1 MGYEEDDSE
10 GISKK
15 WFISIIVISLIIISY
30 LTYDHFQK
38 SEIILKQSAE
48 ISEKADLLATANSNI
63 EFLNT
68 TLKERDNKISELSS
82 TVSQK
87 ESEIIKSTEKISE
100 LEQIKASKERQIQDL
115 KEAQAALK
123 EEGKI
128 IVDMYKNT
136 LILYDDP
143 KIYSAQY
150 KYMEYIKNDGMDYSK
165 LGIPFIYFR
174 DESKK
179 TEDGIILGTYSSL
192 YDYIYIYKDNNDS
205 RTIYHEIGHII
216 YKNLFIEVKSNLEIW
231 KDFYNQ
237 LKEANLLSTQYSYTN
252 EIEGFSEEYSVYKT
266 GFKQQ
271 PQEVVNFFKDV
282 EDKIN

>member
-1 MGYEEDDSE
+1 MKILPLSDHILIEPIKREEKTKS
-10 GISKK
+10 GI
-15 WFISIIVISLIIISY
+15 L
-30 LTYDHFQK
+30 LPET
-38 SEIILKQSAE
+38 AE
-48 ISEKADLLATANSNI
+48 KEKP
-63 EFLNT
+63 
-68 TLKERDNKISELSS
+68 
-82 TVSQK
+82 
-87 ESEIIKSTEKISE
+87 
-100 LEQIKASKERQIQDL
+100 EQ
-115 KEAQAALK
+115 
-123 EEGKI
+123 GKI
-128 IVDMYKNT
+128 IAVG
-136 LILYDDP
+136 P
-143 KIYSAQY
+143 
-150 KYMEYIKNDGMDYSK
+150 G
-165 LGIPFIYFR
+165 
-174 DESKK
+174 KK